1 MYDYS
6 YITSDYATTATEYA
20 ALGGALGALAGFAM
34 MIMII
39 AGIIGILTIIA
50 NWKIFKKAGEAGWKS
65 IIPIYNVVV
74 LFKIAG
80 LSPWCLLGYLAV
92 IIPIVGPFITLG
104 ISIYLMVN
112 LAKAFGKDGGF
123 AVGLILLN
131 TIFIMILAFGSAEY
145 QLNKKEDTK
154 VVQE

>member
-1 MYDYS
+1 MMYNYS
-6 YITSDYATTATEYA
+6 YMTSDYATTASEYA
-20 ALGGALGALAGFAM
+20 ALGGIMGVLAGFAM
-34 MIMII
+34 LIMII
-39 AGIIGILTIIA
+39 GGIISILTIIA
-50 NWKIFKKAGEAGWKS
+50 NWRIFTKAGEAGWKS

-92 IIPIVGPFITLG
+92 IIPVVGPFITLG
-104 ISIYLMVN
+104 ITIYLMVN

-123 AVGLILLN
+123 AVGLIVLN

-145 QLNKKEDTK
+145 QLNRKEE
-154 VVQE
+154 VIQE